1 MKKRNFKSSIKQ
13 RNLIA
18 FKQVLLEDLQVG
30 SNLGYNEIS
39 FINPQ
44 NIMNGESGMIAGTSH
59 GLMGSWKA
67 GGQPKQGAVER
78 KESESSE
85 ARKTG

>member
-1 MKKRNFKSSIKQ
+1 M
-13 RNLIA
+13 IA

-44 NIMNGESGMIAGTSH
+44 SIMNGESGMIEGTSH
-59 GLMGSWKA
+59 GLMGSRKA

-85 ARKTG
+85 VRKTR